1 MAVSIAADLFF
12 QLWNSFLFLGIV
24 IGAVVFAVMGFL
36 LVKYRAKDSTPEPE
50 DVPVMGRLPAHRG
63 HVRTLLVSVTL
74 STIILSV
81 LIFGTFSVIDQI
93 SSVPP
98 QCNVTPSPCMRIN
111 AVGVRFFWT
120 YYYNG
125 TETVPPGHAAR
136 VVPRGKRWEWIVKVI
151 VFSGN

>member
-1 MAVSIAADLFF
+1 MAVSNTAELFF
-12 QLWNSFLFLGIV
+12 QLWNTFLFLGIV
-24 IGAVVFAVMGFL
+24 IGAFVFAVMGFL

-50 DVPVMGRLPAHRG
+50 DVPVMGRLPADRG

-111 AVGVRFFWT
+111 AVGKGFFWT
-120 YYYNG
+120 FFYIG
-125 TETVPPGHAAR
+125 LGPGPGVHPAFGVPIGR
-136 VVPRGKRWEWIVKVI
+136 TGNWIVKSVE
-151 VFSGN
+151 VG